1 MRGVTKPV
9 QLSCQWQ
16 DCVTTYF
23 QLLTYRRVCNK
34 VHTTAH
40 IRQVARERFV
50 RPQSL
55 SQSSEAP
62 RFDTPLRE
70 PALSGAEGYSYT
82 QTATGT
88 RRYLLTSSPANST
101 KGNSDFGLIC
111 RRPGYAPPA
120 TLMFRKEEIRLDRP
134 SRNCCVRSKP
144 AATSFRKPGSHR
156 EG

>member
-111 RRPGYAPPA
+111 RRTTWLCSPCNSNVSQRGDPA
-120 TLMFRKEEIRLDRP
+120 GP
-134 SRNCCVRSKP
+134 SFTELLRAVKASGN
-144 AATSFRKPGSHR
+144 
-156 EG
+156 